1 MNAKPRLLIQLA
13 TAVMFMVT
21 SVAAVAADDF
31 PGSEPDRRILKT
43 QQKVDELFEKGD
55 YERAYFIYREEL
67 APLGDKYAQYMIGYM
82 NIVGKGVARNYI
94 AGSAWYRLAAERG
107 DASFSQARDEVWEQ
121 FDEELRNQSDIK
133 YAELRLYYS
142 DAMIIAA
149 YVEKDLEL
157 ISRHSQSS
165 TLSND
170 LVDTQDQFDADPA
183 RVVEEARQRIQSR
196 LDFLSDTIES
206 GKPMAAAEIARIQ
219 DVEKRAQA
227 AIR

>member
-1 MNAKPRLLIQLA
+1 MNAKPTLIIQLA
-13 TAVMFMVT
+13 ITAIFMST
-21 SVAAVAADDF
+21 AVAAFAGDDF
-31 PGSEPDRRILKT
+31 PGAKPDHRVLEA

-67 APLGDKYAQYMIGYM
+67 VPLGDKYAQYMVGYM
-82 NIVGKGVARNYI
+82 NIVGKGVTRDYI
-94 AGSAWYRLAAERG
+94 TGSAWYRLAAERG

-121 FDEELRNQSDIK
+121 FNEELRSQSDAK

-157 ISRHSQSS
+157 ISRRSQSQ

-170 LVDTQDQFDADPA
+170 LVDSQNQFDADRA
-183 RVVEEARQRIQSR
+183 RFDEEARQRIQSR
-196 LDFLSDTIES
+196 LDYLSDTIES
-206 GKPMAAAEIARIQ
+206 GKPMATAEIARIQ

>member
-1 MNAKPRLLIQLA
+1 MNAKPQLMIHFAITAMFLA
-13 TAVMFMVT
+13 TSA
-21 SVAAVAADDF
+21 AAVAGDDF
-31 PGSEPDRRILKT
+31 PGGEPDRRVLEA
-43 QQKVDELFEKGD
+43 QQKVDDLFEKGD

-67 APLGDKYAQYMIGYM
+67 APLGDKYAQYMLGYM
-82 NIVGKGVARNYI
+82 NIVGKGVARDYI

-157 ISRHSQSS
+157 ISRRSQSS

-170 LVDTQDQFDADPA
+170 LVDSQDQFDADPA
-183 RVVEEARQRIQSR
+183 RVVEEARLRIQSR

-219 DVEKRAQA
+219 DVEKRALA

>member
-1 MNAKPRLLIQLA
+1 MKVKPPLKIQLAIAAMFLA
-13 TAVMFMVT
+13 TAV
-21 SVAAVAADDF
+21 VAFAGDDF
-31 PGSEPDRRILKT
+31 PGPKPDHRVLAA

-67 APLGDKYAQYMIGYM
+67 APLGDKYAQYMLGYM
-82 NIVGKGVARNYI
+82 NIVGKGVTRDYI

-121 FDEELRNQSDIK
+121 FNEELRSQSDIK
-133 YAELRLYYS
+133 YAELHLYYS

-157 ISRHSQSS
+157 INRHSQSS
-165 TLSND
+165 TLSDD
-170 LVDTQDQFDADPA
+170 LVDSKNQFDADRA
-183 RVVEEARQRIQSR
+183 RIVEEARLRIQSR
-196 LDFLSDTIES
+196 LVFLSDTIES
-206 GKPMAAAEIARIQ
+206 GEPMAVAESTRIQ

>member
-1 MNAKPRLLIQLA
+1 MNAQPRLMIQLA
-13 TAVMFMVT
+13 ITAMFLAT
-21 SVAAVAADDF
+21 SVAAVAGDDF
-31 PGSEPDRRILKT
+31 PGGEPDRRVLEA